1 MNDVSDSG
9 MSESFI
15 LSLIASC
22 AAIISLLFRSM
33 RKSRC
38 GDVSCLFG
46 CLKCKRQVLT
56 EEELKN
62 EPLSPRHSVLDVKV

>member
-1 MNDVSDSG
+1 MNDAG
-9 MSESFI
+9 GTGLSESFI
-15 LSLIASC
+15 LGLIASC
-22 AAIISLLFRSM
+22 GGIIGLVFRSM

-38 GDVSCLFG
+38 GHVSCLFG

-62 EPLSPRHSVLDVKV
+62 EPLSPRHSVIDVKV

>member
-1 MNDVSDSG
+1 MNDAADSG
-9 MSESFI
+9 LSESFI
-15 LSLIASC
+15 LGLIASC
-22 AAIISLLFRSM
+22 GGLLSLLFRSM

-62 EPLSPRHSVLDVKV
+62 EPLSPRHSIIDVKV